1 MTNGVVSIC
10 ATLRAMPETAVI
22 RGSKSSTRRFLK
34 EVGTPGDKEK
44 GYKKDQEPPHL
55 RQALGSGKGR
65 VSLQL
70 FGPHTDSA
78 P

>member
-10 ATLRAMPETAVI
+10 AILRAMPETAVI

-44 GYKKDQEPPHL
+44 GYKKNQVPPHL
-55 RQALGSGKGR
+55 RQALGSGKSHI
-65 VSLQL
+65 SL
-70 FGPHTDSA
+70 
-78 P
+78 